1 MFGIYQTLVAT
12 NEKIDR
18 FEEGL
23 RQVESEIL
31 TNEELMKQSIQDNNE
46 KTKFNQAF
54 DEILKFNG
62 KKLSTVLITEKEF
75 EEAVKRLKEF
85 HAKLNSINLPSDSKY
100 IEKLNELR
108 KRKSEYETELKSTK
122 ALKEAIVMRLIKK
135 VEEEKKQLE
144 EVQGYI
150 EKMK

>member
-12 NEKIDR
+12 NEKIER

-31 TNEELMKQSIQDNNE
+31 TNEELMKQAIQDNNE
-46 KTKFNQAF
+46 KMKFNQAF

-62 KKLSTVLITEKEF
+62 KKISTVLITEKEF
-75 EEAVKRLKEF
+75 EEAIKGLKEF
-85 HAKLNSINLPSDSKY
+85 HAKLNSINSPSDSEY

-108 KRKSEYETELKSTK
+108 KRKGEYETELKSTK
-122 ALKEAIVMRLIKK
+122 ALKEAIVTRLIKK

-150 EKMK
+150 KNMK